1 MIAAFI
7 FGEYLI
13 PVLMGFIV
21 SHVGGSIGSVIAGY
35 YYEYSHNNVLSDA
48 NYTNPI
54 LPFILN
60 MGFYSLFYIYFKDM
74 TASHSGDTR
83 NESKIRLFKININA
97 FILYMLIQTVFLRT
111 IESLARL
118 SSYLSISQYVLISL
132 IISGTKDKNK
142 KTIYIF
148 ILVCY
153 LFYRYY
159 KHLGFFPELHFP
171 YHSVLD

>member
-74 TASHSGDTR
+74 TACHSGDTR

-132 IISGTKDKNK
+132 IISWTKDKTK
-142 KTIYIF
+142 DYLYF

-159 KHLGFFPELHFP
+159 KHLGFFQNYIFLIIQF
-171 YHSVLD
+171 